1 MILTRRE
8 LLDLA
13 VRAAAVPGA
22 AAFFSS
28 WFSHGQAQQTMSP
41 ATYAPPEPPTLRNY
55 KPSFFAADDF
65 EALKAFTEI
74 LIPTDDTPGAR
85 EAFCA
90 HYIDFVL
97 HAATGQSPNPQQQWR
112 DAMAALRQAGF
123 HTADAQGRA
132 ALVEAMSLPERDRA
146 AKHPAYAA
154 YRLIKQQNTFAFY
167 TSRAGSIEA
176 LEYRGNSYNP
186 EFPACTHPEH
196 RTV

>member
-13 VRAAAVPGA
+13 VRAAAMPGA

-28 WFSHGQAQQTMSP
+28 WFSHGHAQQTMSP
-41 ATYAPPEPPTLRNY
+41 AAYAPPEPPTLKNY
-55 KPSFFAADDF
+55 KPSFFAAEDF

-74 LIPTDDTPGAR
+74 LIPTDETPGAR

-97 HAATGQSPNPQQQWR
+97 QAATGHTPNPQQQWR

-123 HTADAQGRA
+123 HAADAQGRA
-132 ALVEAMSLPERDRA
+132 ALVEAISLPERDRA
-146 AKHPAYAA
+146 ATHPAYGA

-186 EFPACTHPEH
+186 TFPECNHPEH

>member
-28 WFSHGQAQQTMSP
+28 WFGNAQARQGMNP
-41 ATYAPPEPPTLRNY
+41 AAYAPPEPPTLKNY
-55 KPSFFAADDF
+55 KPAFFAADNF
-65 EALKAFTEI
+65 EELKAFTEI

-85 EAFCA
+85 EAYCA

-97 HAATGQSPNPQQQWR
+97 QAATGQTPNPQKQWR
-112 DAMAALRQAGF
+112 DAMAALREAGF
-123 HTADAQGRA
+123 HAADAQGRA

-146 AKHPAYAA
+146 AKHPAFAA

-176 LEYRGNSYNP
+176 LEYRGNSFNP
-186 EFPACTHPEH
+186 EFPACTHAEH
-196 RTV
+196 QTV

>member
-28 WFSHGQAQQTMSP
+28 WFSQGQAHQAMHPS
-41 ATYAPPEPPTLRNY
+41 AYAPPEPPTLKNY
-55 KPSFFAADDF
+55 KPAFFAAEDF

-97 HAATGQSPNPQQQWR
+97 QAATGHTPNPQQQWR

-123 HTADAQGRA
+123 HAADPQGRA
-132 ALVEAMSLPERDRA
+132 ALVEAISLPERDRT
-146 AKHPAYAA
+146 AKHPAYPA

>member
-13 VRAAAVPGA
+13 VRAAAMPGA
-22 AAFFSS
+22 AAFFAP
-28 WFSHGQAQQTMSP
+28 WFSHGHAQQTMSP
-41 ATYAPPEPPTLRNY
+41 AAYAPPEPPTLKNY
-55 KPSFFAADDF
+55 QPAFFAAEDF
-65 EALKAFTEI
+65 EAQKAFTEI
-74 LIPTDDTPGAR
+74 LIPTDETPGAR

-97 HAATGQSPNPQQQWR
+97 QAATGQKPNPQQQWR

-123 HTADAQGRA
+123 HAADAQGRA
-132 ALVEAMSLPERDRA
+132 ALVEAMSLPERDRT

-186 EFPACTHPEH
+186 EFPACNHPEH

>member
-28 WFSHGQAQQTMSP
+28 WFSHGQAQP
-41 ATYAPPEPPTLRNY
+41 AMRPADYAPPEPPTLKDY
-55 KPSFFAADDF
+55 KPAFFAADDF
-65 EALKAFTEI
+65 EVLRAFTEI

-97 HAATGQSPNPQQQWR
+97 QAATGHSPNTQQQWR
-112 DAMAALRQAGF
+112 EAMAALRQAGF
-123 HTADAQGRA
+123 HGADAQGRA
-132 ALVEAMSLPERDRA
+132 ALVEAISLPERDRT
-146 AKHPAYAA
+146 AKHPAYGA

-186 EFPACTHPEH
+186 TFPECTHPEH

>member
-13 VRAAAVPGA
+13 VRAAALPGA
-22 AAFFSS
+22 AAFFSP
-28 WFSHGQAQQTMSP
+28 WFGHALAQQDAGP
-41 ATYAPPEPPTLRNY
+41 GAYAPPEPPTLKNY

-65 EALKAFTEI
+65 EALKALTEI

-97 HAATGQSPNPQQQWR
+97 QAATGFTPNPQQQWR

-123 HTADAQGRA
+123 HAADAQGRA
-132 ALVEAMSLPERDRA
+132 ALVEAISLPERDRA
-146 AKHPAYAA
+146 ATHPAYGA

-186 EFPACTHPEH
+186 TFPECNHPEH

>member
-28 WFSHGQAQQTMSP
+28 WFSHGQAQPTMRP
-41 ATYAPPEPPTLRNY
+41 ADYAPPEPPTLKNY
-55 KPSFFAADDF
+55 KPAFFAAEDF
-65 EALKAFTEI
+65 EALRAFTEI

-97 HAATGQSPNPQQQWR
+97 QAATGHAPNTQQQWR
-112 DAMAALRQAGF
+112 DAMAALRTAGF
-123 HTADAQGRA
+123 HAADAQGRA
-132 ALVEAMSLPERDRA
+132 ALVEAMSLPERDRT
-146 AKHPAYAA
+146 AKHPAYGA

-176 LEYRGNSYNP
+176 LEYRGNSFNMTFP
-186 EFPACTHPEH
+186 ECNHPEH

>member
-28 WFSHGQAQQTMSP
+28 WFSHGAQQTMSP
-41 ATYAPPEPPTLRNY
+41 AAYAPPEPPTLKNY
-55 KPSFFAADDF
+55 QPAFFAAEDF

-74 LIPTDDTPGAR
+74 LIPTDETPGAR

-97 HAATGQSPNPQQQWR
+97 QAATGHAPNPQQQWR

-123 HTADAQGRA
+123 HAADAAGRA
-132 ALVEAMSLPERDRA
+132 ALVEAISLPERDRA

-176 LEYRGNSYNP
+176 LEYRGNSFNP
-186 EFPACTHPEH
+186 EFPACNHPDH
-196 RTV
+196 QQV

>member
-1 MILTRRE
+1 LK
-8 LLDLA
+8 
-13 VRAAAVPGA
+13 
-22 AAFFSS
+22 
-28 WFSHGQAQQTMSP
+28 
-41 ATYAPPEPPTLRNY
+41 NY
-55 KPSFFAADDF
+55 KPAFFAAEDF

-97 HAATGQSPNPQQQWR
+97 QAATGFSPNTQQQWR
-112 DAMAALRQAGF
+112 DAMAALRQAEF
-123 HTADAQGRA
+123 HAADAQGRA
-132 ALVEAMSLPERDRA
+132 ALVEAMSLPERDRT

-176 LEYRGNSYNP
+176 LEYRGNSFNP
-186 EFPACTHPEH
+186 EFPACDHPEH
-196 RTV
+196 QTV